1 MITLTLAFIIALIV
15 VVAAFV
21 FYALIFAWTVIG
33 GILTLIAKPFI
44 WLYEKIF
51 Q

>member
-21 FYALIFAWTVIG
+21 VYALIFAWTIVAG
-33 GILTLIAKPFI
+33 LLSLIAKPFI